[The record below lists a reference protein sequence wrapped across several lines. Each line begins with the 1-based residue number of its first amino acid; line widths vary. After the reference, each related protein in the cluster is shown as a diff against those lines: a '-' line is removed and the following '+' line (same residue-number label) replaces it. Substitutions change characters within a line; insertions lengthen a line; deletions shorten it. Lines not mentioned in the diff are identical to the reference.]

1 MHTKALSVAAALGA
15 AALTLTAC
23 GAGGAGGSGTSLKLA
38 LNQTEEHPS
47 YIALDHFGDRLGE
60 STGDRWDVDVYA
72 NETLGAQDE
81 TLQLVSDGSVDMSIV
96 SGTQLEALNKDF
108 VALNLPTSFDSIEHQ
123 MQVIQ
128 DEAVVGDLYSSLEG
142 QNITVLGGFTQ
153 GTRNFYST
161 RGPVETPADLKGQK
175 IRVQES
181 EVHIAMVKA
190 LGGSPTPLS
199 YGEVYTAL
207 QSGVLDGAEN
217 NEVSYFTQKHHE
229 VAKDFSTS
237 EHLVGIDF
245 LIINTDKLD
254 AMSEEDRA
262 AFDQE
267 WAAAMQEHTDL
278 WADATEKAIADA
290 EADGAT
296 FHEADTAAFDEAL
309 APLEDQF
316 LETESSRALFDSL
329 QK

>member
-23 GAGGAGGSGTSLKLA
+23 GGSGADGGTTMKLA

-47 YIALDHFGDRLGE
+47 YVALDHFGERVDK
-60 STGDRWDVDVYA
+60 STSGKWGVDVYA

-81 TLQLVSDGSVDMSIV
+81 TIQLVSDGSVDMSIV
-96 SGTQLEALNKDF
+96 SGTQLEALNGDF
-108 VALNLPTSFDSIEHQ
+108 VALNLPTSFDSVEHQ
-123 MQVIQ
+123 MEVIQ
-128 DEAVVGDLYSSLEG
+128 DESIVGDLYTSLEDK
-142 QNITVLGGFTQ
+142 NITVLGGFTQ
-153 GTRNFYST
+153 GNRNFYST
-161 RGPVETPADLKGQK
+161 QGPVETPADLEGQK

-199 YGEVYTAL
+199 YGEVYTGL

-217 NEVSYFTQKHHE
+217 NEVSYFTQKHYE
-229 VAKDFSTS
+229 VAKDFSTT
-237 EHLVGIDF
+237 EHLVGVDF
-245 LIINTDKLD
+245 LIINTDTLNSMTE
-254 AMSEEDRA
+254 ADRA
-262 AFDQE
+262 AFEEE
-267 WAAAMQEHTDL
+267 WTAAMEEHTQL

-296 FHEADTAAFDEAL
+296 FHEADTAAFDKAL
-309 APLEDQF
+309 TPLEDQF
-316 LETESSRALFDSL
+316 LTTDSSRKLFDSL

>member
-1 MHTKALSVAAALGA
+1 MRTNALSLAAALGA

-23 GAGGAGGSGTSLKLA
+23 GGGAGASGTTLKLA

-47 YIALDHFGDRLGE
+47 YIALDSFGERLSE
-60 STGDRWDVDVYA
+60 STDERWDVDVYA

-123 MQVIQ
+123 MEVIQ
-128 DEAVVGDLYSSLEG
+128 DEKLMGDLYSSLED

-153 GTRNFYST
+153 GYRNFYST
-161 RGPVETPADLKGQK
+161 QGPVETPADLEGQK

-181 EVHIAMVKA
+181 DVHIEMVKA
-190 LGGSPTPLS
+190 LGASPTPLS

-217 NEVSYFTQKHHE
+217 NEVSYFTQKHYE
-229 VAKDFSTS
+229 VAKDFSTT

-245 LIINTDKLD
+245 LIVNTDTLNEMTD
-254 AMSEEDRA
+254 EDRA
-262 AFDQE
+262 VFDEE
-267 WAAAMQEHTDL
+267 WTAAMAEHTDL

-296 FHEADTAAFDEAL
+296 FHEADTAAFDKAL
-309 APLEDQF
+309 EPLEDKF
-316 LETESSRALFDSL
+316 LTTDSARELFESL
-329 QK
+329 QN